1 MRVNKKRFLFTIFT
15 YEIYS
20 NLRTVAAFFM
30 SIKNN
35 IRFKHAQ
42 PKMLKSSATINPNF
56 IGTFVIEKVYRD
68 TITLSKNYINE
79 KAIDSNLIIKNWGNY
94 MFVNEKDGEYFKL
107 SVAKI
112 SKYLDEEKIDLIY
125 PYSEKFNKI
134 IESSEL
140 DINIL
145 NVDSINA
152 VIKQSYSHDF
162 DIRFYVDTANVY
174 IDDIN
179 FNQLQQL
186 LKLLTKLFANRL

>member
-1 MRVNKKRFLFTIFT
+1 
-15 YEIYS
+15 
-20 NLRTVAAFFM
+20 
-30 SIKNN
+30 
-35 IRFKHAQ
+35 
-42 PKMLKSSATINPNF
+42 MLKSSATINPNF
-56 IGTFVIEKVYRD
+56 IGTFVIEND
-68 TITLSKNYINE
+68 TITLSKNHIND

-94 MFVNEKDGEYFKL
+94 MFVNQKDGEYFKL

-112 SKYLDEEKIDLIY
+112 SKYLDKEKIDLIY

-134 IESSEL
+134 IDSSKL

-162 DIRFYVDTANVY
+162 DIRFYVDTGNVY
-174 IDDIN
+174 IEDIN

-186 LKLLTKLFANRL
+186 LIVDKAFYQSALRLK

>member
-1 MRVNKKRFLFTIFT
+1 MRYILICALLLLFSCQ
-15 YEIYS
+15 S
-20 NLRTVAAFFM
+20 N
-30 SIKNN
+30 NN

-56 IGTFVIEKVYRD
+56 IGTFVIEND

-145 NVDSINA
+145 NLDSINA

-186 LKLLTKLFANRL
+186 LIVDKAFCQSAIRLK

>member
-1 MRVNKKRFLFTIFT
+1 
-15 YEIYS
+15 
-20 NLRTVAAFFM
+20 
-30 SIKNN
+30 
-35 IRFKHAQ
+35 
-42 PKMLKSSATINPNF
+42 MLKSSTTINPNF
-56 IGTFVIEKVYRD
+56 IGTFVIEND
-68 TITLSKNYINE
+68 TITLSKNHINN

-134 IESSEL
+134 IDSSGL
-140 DINIL
+140 DINISNL
-145 NVDSINA
+145 DSINT

-162 DIRFYVDTANVY
+162 DIRFYIDTTSVY

-186 LKLLTKLFANRL
+186 LILDKAFYQSAIRLK

>member
-1 MRVNKKRFLFTIFT
+1 MRVNKKGLFLLYLHMRYILFCALLLLFSCQ
-15 YEIYS
+15 S
-20 NLRTVAAFFM
+20 N
-30 SIKNN
+30 NN
-35 IRFKHAQ
+35 IRFKQAQ
-42 PKMLKSSATINPNF
+42 PKMLKSSTTINPNF
-56 IGTFVIEKVYRD
+56 IGTFVIEND
-68 TITLSKNYINE
+68 TITLSKNHINN

-134 IESSEL
+134 IDSSGL
-140 DINIL
+140 DINISNL
-145 NVDSINA
+145 DSINT

-162 DIRFYVDTANVY
+162 DIRFYIDTTSVY

-186 LKLLTKLFANRL
+186 LILDKAFYQSAIRLK

>member
-1 MRVNKKRFLFTIFT
+1 MRYILFCALLLLFSCQ
-15 YEIYS
+15 S
-20 NLRTVAAFFM
+20 N
-30 SIKNN
+30 NN
-35 IRFKHAQ
+35 IRFKQAQ
-42 PKMLKSSATINPNF
+42 PKMLKSSTTINPNF
-56 IGTFVIEKVYRD
+56 IGTFVIEND
-68 TITLSKNYINE
+68 TITLSKNHINN

-134 IESSEL
+134 IDSSGL
-140 DINIL
+140 DINISNL
-145 NVDSINA
+145 DSINT

-162 DIRFYVDTANVY
+162 DIRFYIDTTSVY

-186 LKLLTKLFANRL
+186 LILDKAFYQSAIRLK